1 MWLLALPVAMSQTT
15 LPRESLNKYSV
26 HMMAILEYY
35 FQYISFK
42 NNYFAFS
49 LYECKVFEKLLKS
62 YVRLKTLTAE
72 VLLQTVG

>member
-1 MWLLALPVAMSQTT
+1 MSKQYCKRESHLTEAFMWLLALPVAMSQTT
-15 LPRESLNKYSV
+15 PPRESLNKYSV

-49 LYECKVFEKLLKS
+49 LYE
-62 YVRLKTLTAE
+62 
-72 VLLQTVG
+72 